1 VELSEETIADLTNRL
16 RRAEGQVR
24 AVQKM
29 LAEQRDCREIVTQ
42 LTAAIKALEQAGF
55 VLVASGLTWC
65 LSHPEESAA
74 QGYELEDVQRMF
86 LKLA

>member
-1 VELSEETIADLTNRL
+1 MELSEETIADLTNRL

-74 QGYELEDVQRMF
+74 QGYELQDVQRMF

>member
-1 VELSEETIADLTNRL
+1 MELSEETIADLTNRL